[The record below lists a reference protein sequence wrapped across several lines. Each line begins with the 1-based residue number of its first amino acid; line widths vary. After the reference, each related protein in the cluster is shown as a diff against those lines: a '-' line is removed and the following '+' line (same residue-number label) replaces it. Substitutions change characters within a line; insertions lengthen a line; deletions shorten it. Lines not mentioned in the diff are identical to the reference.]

1 MAELELE
8 GGSSKIPIFDLIA
21 CVDRE
26 LGYRQ
31 RVYPRWVAARKMSQD
46 KADVEI
52 KRMEMVR
59 SQLVLIPELLDKI
72 AMVTQANDDLED
84 EKTDLEVKV
93 AEQDDTLSGLRDAV
107 DTLERQLERANP
119 NELG

>member
-1 MAELELE
+1 MEKTSELELE
-8 GGSSKIPIFDLIA
+8 GGSSKIPIVDLIA

-52 KRMEMVR
+52 LRMEMVR
-59 SQLVLIPELLDKI
+59 SQLFLVPDMVAQAIDLKAQVHELTD
-72 AMVTQANDDLED
+72 ANDILED
-84 EKTDLEVKV
+84 EKTDLEARV
-93 AEQDDTLSGLRDAV
+93 ES
-107 DTLERQLERANP
+107 LERAHP
-119 NELG
+119 NEMG